1 MTLKSEYP
9 TPLSHSITIAFEL
22 KQETYGR
29 WYGKEKR
36 TGRRP
41 ELVHKFV
48 FGVDYG
54 KTGLN
59 WVKNMLRG
67 RIDLANEIEIFLKK
81 YSLFY
86 SVTD

>member
-36 TGRRP
+36 KGRRP

-67 RIDLANEIEIFLKK
+67 HIDL
-81 YSLFY
+81 
-86 SVTD
+86 TH

>member
-59 WVKNMLRG
+59 WVKNNVERPYRFDTLRS
-67 RIDLANEIEIFLKK
+67 K
-81 YSLFY
+81 YF
-86 SVTD
+86 